1 MNIFS
6 DRGQTLIEVLTALAT
21 ATVVIAA
28 ITVATITALNN
39 AQFSRDQSQANQY
52 AQQGMEVMNNL
63 RNYNIASIS
72 ASMLPDSYTYCLA
85 DGCTY
90 ITSDSTDTKCGP
102 AQSTRCPQNIGK
114 FIREVQVNHTDASC
128 NYLTTGAMKASVLVL
143 WNDSACTDATNPFC
157 HQVKLSTC
165 LSNFTVVPTP

>member
-6 DRGQTLIEVLTALAT
+6 EKGQTLIEVLTALAT

-52 AQQGMEVMNNL
+52 AQQGMEVMDNL
-63 RNYNIASIS
+63 RNYSIASIS
-72 ASMLPDSYTYCLA
+72 ASALPDSYTYCLA

-102 AQSTRCPQNIGK
+102 AQAARCSQNVGK
-114 FIREVQVNHTDASC
+114 FVREVQVNHADTSC
-128 NYLTTGAMKASVLVL
+128 NYLTTGAVKASVLVM
-143 WNDSACTDATNPFC
+143 WNDGACTDAANLFC
-157 HQVKLSTC
+157 HQVKLATC
-165 LSNFTVVPTP
+165 LSDFTIVPTP